1 MRARCLSISLM
12 AAMSMPGWGQSQL
25 QDRFA
30 LTAGQVARALS
41 ESGIQTTEEQVS
53 LLTRVVATESSPAL
67 DVLSVEPL
75 GKQSMAEHSPARSRV
90 RLGCHLPG
98 KCLPFYAMVSWS
110 ELKAG
115 SATTPS
121 SASPVT
127 GNMMFNLKG
136 EIIMRAGTHA
146 TLEMDDDRSR
156 IQVAVISL
164 ENGMAG
170 HRIRVSSPDHKQ
182 VYFGEVV
189 SASLLKGSF

>member
-1 MRARCLSISLM
+1 
-12 AAMSMPGWGQSQL
+12 MPGLGQSQL

-30 LTAGQVARALS
+30 LTAAQVARALS
-41 ESGIQTTEEQVS
+41 ESGMQTTEEQVS
-53 LLTRVVATESSPAL
+53 LLTRVVATESSPVL

-75 GKQSMAEHSPARSRV
+75 GKQPMADHSRTRSRV
-90 RLGCHLPG
+90 KLACRQRG
-98 KCLPFYAMVSWS
+98 KCLPFYAIVSGS
-110 ELKAG
+110 EPTPGPA
-115 SATTPS
+115 ATPS
-121 SASPVT
+121 SAAPVS
-127 GNMMFNLKG
+127 GNMMFNPKS
-136 EIIMRAGTHA
+136 EITMRAGTHA
-146 TLEMDDDRSR
+146 TLVMDDDRSH